1 MILRGAQGLSDIG
14 GSEPLEAAAGPS
26 GPTLDDLFR
35 RAAVHDPSAVALCDP
50 PNRADFT
57 DGTPRRLTYAEA
69 DRAISALAARLCR
82 AGLQAD
88 TLVAIQ
94 LPNTVE
100 TVITLLAVLRAGMIA
115 VPLPL
120 LWRRKEIAS
129 ALRHLGV
136 KAIVTASRVGSFDH
150 AELAADVGAELFPVR
165 LIGAFGDGLPDGVVP
180 LNEVFAATATPTVPR
195 TMRGGQ
201 ASEHVAV
208 VTFDVAVSG
217 LTPVARSH
225 SELISGGLAL
235 AYEIGVG
242 PDLSILAAIPPSSFA
257 GLAVTLVPWL
267 FGGGTLSLHH
277 GFDAATFAAQIRG
290 TINTAILPGPALGPI
305 AKAGHLAALRTAVAL
320 WRSPEQLTT
329 SPAWTG
335 AVKLID
341 VSAFGELGVIVE
353 RRRADGM
360 ACDLP
365 FGPVGAPADIETA
378 RGKTGTLLLRGA
390 MVPQAAFPPGAERSQ
405 APYLAIDKD
414 GFVDTGF
421 TCKLD
426 EAAKRITVTGPP
438 GGIAVVGGYRFRT
451 GDMEAQVTMADPTAT
466 IVALPGG
473 ILAQKLAG
481 SALDNAT
488 VADLVKRQGGSPL
501 VAGAFRPR
509 GVAA

>member
-1 MILRGAQGLSDIG
+1 MILRGAHLSELG
-14 GSEPLEAAAGPS
+14 GSELVGAGAAPT

-35 RAAVHDPSAVALCDP
+35 RAAVHDPSAVALRDA
-50 PNRADFT
+50 PNRSSFT
-57 DGTPRRLTYAEA
+57 DGAPRRLTYAEA
-69 DRAISALAARLCR
+69 DRAISTLAARLCR

-100 TVITLLAVLRAGMIA
+100 AIITLLAVLRAGMIA

-129 ALRHLGV
+129 SLRHLGV
-136 KAIVTASRVGSFDH
+136 KAIITASRVGGFDY

-165 LIGAFGDGLPDGVVP
+165 LIGGFGEKLPDGVVP
-180 LNEVFAATATPTVPR
+180 LNDIFEAVATPTVPR

-208 VTFDVAVSG
+208 VTFDVASSG
-217 LTPVARSH
+217 ITPIARSH
-225 SELISGGLAL
+225 SELIAGGLTL
-235 AYEIGVG
+235 GHEVGVG
-242 PDLSILAAIPPSSFA
+242 PDLSMLAAIPPTSFA

-277 GFDAATFAAQIRG
+277 GFDARTFAEQTLG
-290 TINTAILPGPALGPI
+290 TVNTVVVPGPAVAPL
-305 AKAGHLAALRTAVAL
+305 AKAGYLDGLRSAVAL
-320 WRSPEQLTT
+320 WRSPEQLAT
-329 SPAWTG
+329 AAVWTG
-335 AVKLID
+335 TAKLID
-341 VSAFGELGVIVE
+341 VSAFGELGVIGVP
-353 RRRADGM
+353 RDVDG
-360 ACDLP
+360 LP
-365 FGPVGAPADIETA
+365 SALPLGHVGTPHDIETA
-378 RGKTGTLLLRGA
+378 RGKSGTLMVRGA
-390 MVPQAAFPPGAERSQ
+390 MVPQAAFPPGAERTQ

-414 GFVDTGF
+414 GFIDTGF
-421 TCKLD
+421 TCKVD
-426 EAAKRITVTGPP
+426 ETARSLTVTGPP
-438 GGIAVVGGYRFRT
+438 AGIAVVGGYRFRT
-451 GDMEAQVTMADPTAT
+451 TDMEAQVSLADPTAT

-473 ILAQKLAG
+473 LLAQKLAG

>member
-1 MILRGAQGLSDIG
+1 MILRGVHLSDIG
-14 GSEPLEAAAGPS
+14 GQEASGSAAGPS

-35 RAAVHDPSAVALCDP
+35 RAAVHDPAALALCDP

-57 DGTPRRLTYAEA
+57 DGAPRRLTYAEA

-100 TVITLLAVLRAGMIA
+100 AVITLLAVLRAGMIA

-120 LWRRKEIAS
+120 LWRRKEIATS
-129 ALRHLGV
+129 LRHLGV
-136 KAIVTASRVGSFDH
+136 KAIITASRVGGCDH

-165 LIGAFGDGLPDGVVP
+165 LIGAFGDKLPDGVVP
-180 LNEVFAATATPTVPR
+180 LNDTFEAPTTPTVPR

-201 ASEHVAV
+201 ASEHLAV
-208 VTFDVAVSG
+208 VTFDVAASG
-217 LTPVARSH
+217 VTPVARSH
-225 SELISGGLAL
+225 SELIAGGLAL

-242 PDLSILAAIPPSSFA
+242 PGLSMLATIPPTSFA

-277 GFDAATFAAQIRG
+277 GFDAATFVSQTAAG
-290 TINTAILPGPALGPI
+290 INTVILPGPAMAPI
-305 AKAGHLAALRTAVAL
+305 AKAGHLESMRTAVAL
-320 WRSPEQLTT
+320 WRSPEQLAT
-329 SPAWTG
+329 SPLFTG
-335 AVKLID
+335 TGKLID
-341 VSAFGELGVIVE
+341 VAAFGELGVVVE
-353 RRRADGM
+353 PRGGDG
-360 ACDLP
+360 AAGTLP
-365 FGPVGAPADIETA
+365 CGPVGVPPDIETA
-378 RGKTGTLLLRGA
+378 RGKTGTLMVRGA
-390 MVPQAAFPPGAERSQ
+390 MVPQAAFPPGAERGQ
-405 APYLAIDKD
+405 APYLAADKD

-426 EAAKRITVTGPP
+426 ETSQRITVTGPP
-438 GGIAVVGGYRFRT
+438 GSIAVIGGYRFRVSDVET
-451 GDMEAQVTMADPTAT
+451 QVTLADPTAT

>member
-1 MILRGAQGLSDIG
+1 MILRGTHLSDIG
-14 GSEPLEAAAGPS
+14 GSEALGVAAAPS

-50 PNRADFT
+50 PNRTDFT
-57 DGTPRRLTYAEA
+57 DGAPRRLSYAEA
-69 DRAISALAARLCR
+69 DRAISVLAARLCR

-94 LPNTVE
+94 LPNTVDA
-100 TVITLLAVLRAGMIA
+100 VITLLAVLRAGMIA

-120 LWRRKEIAS
+120 LWRRKEIAG

-136 KAIVTASRVGSFDH
+136 KAIITASRVGGCDH

-165 LIGAFGDGLPDGVVP
+165 LIGAFGDKLPDGVVP
-180 LNEVFAATATPTVPR
+180 LSDVYDVTTPPTVPR
-195 TMRGGQ
+195 TTRGGQ
-201 ASEHVAV
+201 ASEHIAV
-208 VTFDVAVSG
+208 VTFDVAASG
-217 LTPVARSH
+217 VTPVARSH

-235 AYEIGVG
+235 SYEIGVG

-277 GFDAATFAAQIRG
+277 GFDAATFAHQTSSG
-290 TINTAILPGPALGPI
+290 INTVVLPGAALTPI
-305 AKAGHLAALRTAVAL
+305 AKAGHLADVRTVAAL
-320 WRSPEQLTT
+320 WRSPEQLAT
-329 SPAWTG
+329 SQTWTG
-335 AVKLID
+335 TAKLVDI
-341 VSAFGELGVIVE
+341 SAFGELGVIVE
-353 RRRADGM
+353 ARAGDGV
-360 ACDLP
+360 AAGLP
-365 FGPVGAPADIETA
+365 HGYVGAPHDIETA
-378 RGKTGTLLLRGA
+378 RGKSGTLLVRGA
-390 MVPQAAFPPGAERSQ
+390 MVPRAAFPPGAERGQ

-426 EAAKRITVTGPP
+426 EATNRITVTGPP
-438 GGIAVVGGYRFRT
+438 GSIAVVGGYRFRVS
-451 GDMEAQVTMADPTAT
+451 DMEAQVTQADPTAT

-473 ILAQKLAG
+473 VLTQKLAG

>member
-1 MILRGAQGLSDIG
+1 MILRGAHGLNDIG
-14 GSEPLEAAAGPS
+14 GSELLGAAAGPS

-35 RAAVHDPSAVALCDP
+35 RAAVHDPSAVALCDA

-57 DGTPRRLTYAEA
+57 NGVPRRLTYADA
-69 DRAISALAARLCR
+69 DRAISTLAARLCR

-100 TVITLLAVLRAGMIA
+100 AIVTLLAVLRAGMIA

-120 LWRRKEIAS
+120 LWRRKEIS
-129 ALRHLGV
+129 TALRHLGV
-136 KAIVTASRVGSFDH
+136 KAIVTASRVGRFDH

-165 LIGAFGDGLPDGVVP
+165 LIGAFGDGLPDGVVS
-180 LNEVFAATATPTVPR
+180 LDEIFAATATPTVPR
-195 TMRGGQ
+195 TTRGGQ

-208 VTFDVAVSG
+208 LTFDVAASG
-217 LTPVARSH
+217 VTPVARSH
-225 SELISGGLAL
+225 SELISGGLSL

-242 PDLSILAAIPPSSFA
+242 PDLSILATIPPSSFA
-257 GLAVTLVPWL
+257 GLAVTVVPWL

-277 GFDAATFAAQIRG
+277 GFDAATFARQIG
-290 TINTAILPGPALGPI
+290 GGVNTAVLPGAALASI
-305 AKAGHLAALRTAVAL
+305 AKAGHLAKLRTVAAL
-320 WRSPEQLTT
+320 WRSPEQLAT
-329 SPAWTG
+329 SAAWTG
-335 AVKLID
+335 SAKLID
-341 VSAFGELGVIVE
+341 VSAFGELGVIAE
-353 RRRADGM
+353 PRPASGT
-360 ACDLP
+360 AADLP
-365 FGPVGAPADIETA
+365 YGQVGTPADIETA

-390 MVPQAAFPPGAERSQ
+390 MVPQAAFPPGAERNQ

-426 EAAKRITVTGPP
+426 ETTSRITVTGPP
-438 GGIAVVGGYRFRT
+438 GGVAVVGGYRFRT
-451 GDMEAQVTMADPTAT
+451 FDIEAQVMAADPTAT

-501 VAGAFRPR
+501 VASAFRPR